1 MRATG
6 GKGSLVKP
14 SIYLIN
20 KVLLEV
26 YEGYIVPS
34 DS

>member
-1 MRATG
+1 MRTTG

-14 SIYLIN
+14 SNNLIN
-20 KVLLEV
+20 KVLIEV
-26 YEGYIVPS
+26 YRDNFVPS